1 MNRYTNGF
9 SDLLADEDVNAEVG
23 SPGLFA
29 DRHARDVIANPSSAV
44 GYRPRALPD
53 IVDFCS

>member
-1 MNRYTNGF
+1 MNRYTNGC

-44 GYRPRALPD
+44 GY
-53 IVDFCS
+53 